1 MNVSEAPLS
10 ALWPL
15 AVYFAAVV
23 GLLTI
28 ILTLSYFLGQRHR
41 QMATAEPF
49 ESGIVSVGSARLRF
63 PAKFYLVAVFFVI
76 FDVESVFLFAWAIA
90 LRESGW
96 PGFVEGLVF
105 VLILIGALVYL
116 WRLGALDW
124 GAAKERSAR
133 LIP

>member
-1 MNVSEAPLS
+1 MNVSDAPLS

-23 GLLTI
+23 GLLAV

-63 PAKFYLVAVFFVI
+63 PAKFYLMAVFFVI
-76 FDVESVFLFAWAIA
+76 FDLESVFLFAWAIA

-96 PGFVEGLVF
+96 PGFFEGLVF

-124 GAAKERSAR
+124 GAAKERGSR
-133 LIP
+133 PIR